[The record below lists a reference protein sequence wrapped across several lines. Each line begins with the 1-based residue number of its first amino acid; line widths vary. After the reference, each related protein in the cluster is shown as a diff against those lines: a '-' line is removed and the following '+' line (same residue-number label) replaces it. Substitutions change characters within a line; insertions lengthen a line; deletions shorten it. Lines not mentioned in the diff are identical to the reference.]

1 MSQTGK
7 IINCRVVLK
16 TKSII
21 SMYPLQSAHR
31 LDCIYCIFSV
41 AGHLFISTAESNS
54 TISEPGLH
62 QRQAFLSKSF
72 CLTRVSGHDHVTK
85 ACFDLLPF
93 APLQLLPYADYTI
106 ASDDSLI
113 RQLNKITRIRPQN
126 CFNFHTSKN
135 ILYSGLHMF

>member
-7 IINCRVVLK
+7 IINCREVLK
-16 TKSII
+16 MKSLKC
-21 SMYPLQSAHR
+21 MYPCIH
-31 LDCIYCIFSV
+31 CIYCIFSV

-62 QRQAFLSKSF
+62 QRQGFLSKSF
-72 CLTRVSGHDHVTK
+72 CLTRASGHDRVTK

-93 APLQLLPYADYTI
+93 APLQLVPYADYTI